1 MDTEKNI
8 TPIPAAPATPAIQ
21 ATVASTTTTTSA
33 AGTTPAVA
41 VPKKQNIFIIDDD
54 KFFLDTYALKFTK
67 NGYAVTYAFSG
78 DEALKKLHDGFTPD
92 ILLVDNIMPGL
103 TGLDLIATIR
113 KENIVSNAT
122 IIMLTNQNAPGDI
135 DVARNL
141 KVDGYIIK
149 AMAVPS
155 EVVNE
160 VEKIY
165 AKRIVK

>member
-1 MDTEKNI
+1 MDSEKNTTAPVTITAAAPVAATVPTEK
-8 TPIPAAPATPAIQ
+8 
-21 ATVASTTTTTSA
+21 
-33 AGTTPAVA
+33 
-41 VPKKQNIFIIDDD
+41 KLNIFIIDDD

-78 DEALKKLHDGFTPD
+78 DEALKKLREGLMPD

-103 TGLDLIATIR
+103 TGLDLIGVLR
-113 KENIVSNAT
+113 KENIVPHAT

-135 DVARNL
+135 DVARGL
-141 KVDGYIIK
+141 KVDGYIVK

-155 EVVNE
+155 EVVAE

-165 AKRIVK
+165 AERVVQ